1 LAFGLRGKGR
11 WRMIHKQDK
20 LIEQMV
26 DELMTPENLIIEQRI
41 DGVWKE
47 V

>member
-1 LAFGLRGKGR
+1 
-11 WRMIHKQDK
+11 MIHKQDK